1 MSIKLHPLYSASGKP
16 SLIQLL
22 KKLVANENKECS
34 NSTFR
39 LTGCS
44 ILLAYIAVTGVILLL
59 ESYVFSTLVQAI
71 SLLVL
76 TSGYAIPIL
85 FRISQVNFEAGF
97 KPLIFKSAN
106 MQADADTSGDLSL
119 PDNDLVSDR
128 SPDRGKIEGDFFKEY
143 YGEPRKQTVKTRK
156 RALGGLIL
164 PYIGLLL
171 VVASYFL
178 ILSNPIRVIVHK
190 YSR

>member
-1 MSIKLHPLYSASGKP
+1 M
-16 SLIQLL
+16 
-22 KKLVANENKECS
+22 
-34 NSTFR
+34 
-39 LTGCS
+39 
-44 ILLAYIAVTGVILLL
+44 TGVILLL